1 MVTPASRF
9 RVPTN
14 GDGAC
19 MAGVDPAV
27 RSRSVPAPSG
37 TAVPEGKLPRKA
49 HLRRYPRHPFRQP
62 VLVIPVLP
70 DGAPDTEHRVSGM
83 TRDLSVEGVGLDLAA
98 AVTPPTP
105 ALVVVFGGAGLPGRC
120 AGCEVRYQKRLP
132 GGGLRLGGRFAGFG
146 HELLHPKNLT
156 PAFDPQ
162 ALEFRLGLNEPVL
175 ERWAE
180 VGVLAGRLWDRVQLC
195 PSCHAVP
202 TFRDG
207 CPQCGSA
214 RVASERLI
222 HHFACAH
229 VGPVAEFER
238 AGDIV
243 CPKCRHR
250 PLVVGTDYEY
260 TAGPFECLECRWS
273 DMELEHVAQCL
284 RCGLR
289 FPGYQAYQ
297 KDLRVFHADRLDPL
311 AFLPASGPAAA
322 FPDRPAADGRPSLRA
337 D

>member
-1 MVTPASRF
+1 MVTTASRF
-9 RVPTN
+9 PAATAVE
-14 GDGAC
+14 GAAT
-19 MAGVDPAV
+19 AGADPAF
-27 RSRSVPAPSG
+27 RSRSAGPGPG
-37 TAVPEGKLPRKA
+37 PAVPEGKLPRKA

-70 DGAPDTEHRVSGM
+70 DGSPDTEHRVSGM

-98 AVTPPTP
+98 VITPPTP
-105 ALVVVFGGAGLPGRC
+105 ALVVVFGGAGVPGRC

-132 GGGLRLGGRFAGFG
+132 GGGLRLGGQFAGFA

-156 PAFDPQ
+156 PAFDAH

-180 VGVLAGRLWDRVQLC
+180 VGVLAERLWDRVQLC

-214 RVASERLI
+214 RVTRERLI

-238 AGDIV
+238 AGGIV
-243 CPKCRHR
+243 CPKCLHR

-260 TAGPFECLECRWS
+260 TAGPFTCLGCRWC

-289 FPGYQAYQ
+289 FPGHQAYQ

-311 AFLPASGPAAA
+311 AVLPAPGPATT
-322 FPDRPAADGRPSLRA
+322 FSDRPAADGCPPLRA